1 MTDLEHVRIRLI
13 TPQDLPLVEAFYDQM
28 GGESRAFFNR
38 GDGNRQFSLRAL
50 RGEAPNTAFFLA
62 EAEGRMV
69 GTVFLWDTHKR
80 VPWLGIAVAEDC
92 KGRHLGRSLLS
103 HAHEHARALGAGG
116 VLLTTAVA
124 NIRGQGLYERMGYE
138 RLGQH
143 SSGEYLYLLRFD
155 VGAPGAQG

>member
-1 MTDLEHVRIRLI
+1 MAELENVRIRLI
-13 TPQDLPLVEAFYDQM
+13 TPQDLPLVEAFYAQM

-38 GDGNRQFSLRAL
+38 GDGNHQFTLRAL
-50 RGEAPNTAFFLA
+50 RGKTSDTAFFLA
-62 EAEGRMV
+62 ELEGRMV

-80 VPWLGIAVAEDC
+80 IPWLGIAVAEDC
-92 KGRHLGRSLLS
+92 KGRHLGRALLA
-103 HAHEHARALGAGG
+103 HAHEYARSLGAGG
-116 VLLTTAVA
+116 VLLTTAIA

-155 VGAPGAQG
+155 TGVPMG

>member
-1 MTDLEHVRIRLI
+1 MADLEHVRIRPI
-13 TPQDLPLVEAFYDQM
+13 KMQDLPLVEAFYDQM

-38 GDGNRQFSLRAL
+38 GDGNHQFTLRAL

-80 VPWLGIAVAEDC
+80 IPWLGIAVAEDC
-92 KGRHLGRSLLS
+92 KGRHLGRALLT
-103 HAHEHARALGAGG
+103 HAHDYARSLAAGG

-124 NIRGQGLYERMGYE
+124 NVRGQGLYERMGYE

-155 VGAPGAQG
+155 TDAPGTQG